1 MYSRTG
7 GSFTSKCNAYLALS
21 LAPRLSKNVLATYYI
36 IFQSFGRKL
45 GQKLFPRKILDR
57 LQEFRSQDMMKR
69 FSNVSKKRGESGT
82 EREHCPL
89 FLPTP
94 EFYRSQKIAASDHRL
109 KFLKFLLLPTLQ
121 TIFSI
126 VLTHM

>member
-1 MYSRTG
+1 
-7 GSFTSKCNAYLALS
+7 
-21 LAPRLSKNVLATYYI
+21 
-36 IFQSFGRKL
+36 
-45 GQKLFPRKILDR
+45 
-57 LQEFRSQDMMKR
+57 MMKR

-109 KFLKFLLLPTLQ
+109 KFLKFPLLPSLQ
-121 TIFSI
+121 TTFSFPKS
-126 VLTHM
+126 LHTHVMHT

>member
-1 MYSRTG
+1 
-7 GSFTSKCNAYLALS
+7 
-21 LAPRLSKNVLATYYI
+21 
-36 IFQSFGRKL
+36 
-45 GQKLFPRKILDR
+45 
-57 LQEFRSQDMMKR
+57 MKR

-109 KFLKFLLLPTLQ
+109 KFLKFPLLPTLQ
-121 TIFSI
+121 TIFSFPKSLHTCNAYKRFLTYIILYPIRQLDI
-126 VLTHM
+126 VILVL